1 MVNNIV
7 LVGRIANGLEI
18 KNTKNGNVANISVA
32 VQSKR
37 KKSEGIYKTNF
48 FDCELWGKKAEKTVD
63 YFKIGDIV
71 SVTGE
76 VDISSYEKDGE
87 KRKTIKIIPDD
98 FSLVSPVREKE
109 INKQQNDFDKDIEM

>member
-37 KKSEGIYKTNF
+37 KNSEGIYKTNF

-63 YFKIGDIV
+63 YFKIRKHAPIAFVFKFIGDRFIKL
-71 SVTGE
+71 SLC
-76 VDISSYEKDGE
+76 
-87 KRKTIKIIPDD
+87 KTFQI
-98 FSLVSPVREKE
+98 FESGRNNCSRYRVCY
-109 INKQQNDFDKDIEM
+109 